1 MCLDIYIA
9 CDSPLTEVKWNEKEP
24 NFYTVLED
32 SENILSFLNPI
43 LKTAYV
49 YKVGSFMGCS
59 CGLMY
64 GNGLKKHNL
73 RKQNTERFIN
83 YLKEWSS
90 KYKLQLFC
98 TEWTVFPDSYQE
110 KQYYPSLP
118 KESFELEEDVILNVL
133 GAKINSDY
141 NS

>member
-9 CDSPLTEVKWNEKEP
+9 CDNRLPEVKWNPEEP
-24 NFYTVLED
+24 SFYTTLED
-32 SENILSFLNPI
+32 SEPILSFLNPI

-64 GNGLKKHNL
+64 GNGLEKHHL
-73 RKQNTERFIN
+73 RKQNTAQFIH
-83 YLKEWSS
+83 YLRYWVA

-98 TEWTVFPDSYQE
+98 TEWTSFPNYYE
-110 KQYYPSLP
+110 KKDYYPMLP
-118 KESFELEEDVILNVL
+118 KEAFELEEDVILSVCLRSNRE
-133 GAKINSDY
+133 AI
-141 NS
+141 